1 MTGGIRYYYST
12 VAPPT
17 RRPGITTSSKEI
29 LQIGIAYLVLTFDL
43 LLIFSNSTILF
54 GTGGIGLVAAL
65 SPGIVAVAATAA
77 LTGFVVHEM
86 AHKIVA
92 QRRGYWAE
100 FRMWPTGLL
109 LSFVTAFVGFLWG
122 APGATVVGGMPES
135 DRTAWG
141 RTSVAGPLSNSA
153 FGLIFFVAGLGL
165 AVRGWGV
172 AQLYW
177 IFVLAWI
184 NGWFGTFNLIPVGP
198 LDGRKVLRWNRGVW
212 VGAILLTGSI
222 AAVSIL
228 AELSVAFYGNPFHCF
243 HAAASCL

>member
-1 MTGGIRYYYST
+1 VSGGIRYYYTS
-12 VAPPT
+12 VARPP
-17 RRPGITTSSKEI
+17 RRSAVSTSSKEL
-29 LQIGIAYLVLTFDL
+29 LQIGIAYLVLTVDL

-65 SPGIVAVAATAA
+65 TPGIVAVAATAA
-77 LTGFVVHEM
+77 LTGFLAHEL

-122 APGATVVGGMPES
+122 APGATVVGGMDDS
-135 DRTAWG
+135 DRAGWG
-141 RTSVAGPLSNSA
+141 RTSLAGPLTNVA
-153 FGLIFFVAGLGL
+153 FGIVFFGAGFGL
-165 AVRGWGV
+165 ADAGWGA

-184 NGWFGTFNLIPVGP
+184 NGWFGTFNLIPIGP
-198 LDGRKVLRWNRGVW
+198 LDGRKVLRWNASVW
-212 VGAILLTGSI
+212 AVAIAFTGTV
-222 AAVSIL
+222 AGLSIL
-228 AELSVAFYGNPFHCF
+228 AELSVAIHGNPFTCF